1 MKKLYTALLLLCSL
15 SAISQIPTITSFTPL
30 SGPAGTTVTITG
42 TNFNTTASLNVVW
55 LGGMRCTISAVSATQ
70 LTVVVPEHA
79 EWDFFHYT
87 NTGTNNSCYSSRKF
101 LVTFTSARGYDY
113 TPGTFI
119 LSGSFPAIGT
129 MNTNIPNNK
138 YFLGD
143 INNDRL
149 PDVVIPS
156 GFNNLTFNTGNVGGG
171 YTQRDVS
178 FTSTA
183 SQNIGSMSAAD
194 WDGDGDL
201 DYMVAVP
208 GYAGSGFLKN
218 NGLSSGNPVLGN
230 LVATGSSY
238 TFSPNPVDFNN
249 DGKIDVMSLY
259 NVQDRI
265 YHLENTNTNINND
278 LSFTAFNK
286 GAAKSASWEVS
297 RVSDLDRDGKIDLV
311 IGGGFNNAMLFT
323 ARNITAAN
331 AVAAS
336 FDYTVS
342 DGVAISGNR
351 TRELK
356 IADLDGDGKDDIILA
371 NISNTTVNIFP
382 NLSTSGSITLGTRV
396 DIVAAQFGAVTGLAV
411 GDLNND
417 SKPDIVVSTSGITGL
432 VMLKNT
438 STGVGNF
445 SFEIVPLTSSAFNLV
460 DLHLRDMNG
469 DGALDILGIY
479 PGENG
484 VRLYKNTI
492 QSPPTFYPTTGF
504 SNLAQLSSWTVNPNG
519 ASGGYNPPDFGSD
532 KVFVLANR
540 TFYEVNG
547 STTITGKLTLS
558 ETLPLTVYN
567 GTLTLTEMPAFTST
581 SYISTGANGRL
592 RFLVPNG
599 SSTTFPV
606 GRSAF
611 NPLVITNNTGAA
623 DYFSVMVADGVYPN
637 GVSGTAQTT
646 MVVQRTW
653 DINKETAN
661 GGAGVDFV
669 FNWNSGEAV
678 NLVDPLVWHH
688 NGRGWVKAEG
698 TAVMGTNKMTLTG
711 YTGTFSPFS
720 VMSANS
726 PLPLTWGDFT
736 GKLKDDK
743 VLLEW
748 TTLAENHTRDFLVE
762 YRAEGKD
769 WTLLGTVAAA
779 GESNTVKR
787 YSFLH
792 VNPASGN
799 NTYRLRQRDLD
810 NHSSLSKEIIVAMK
824 SNGRNADKVSS
835 PALGGM
841 VSLTLQQAGP
851 VSLFNSQGAMVL
863 KQQLS
868 AGTHQLS
875 VAHLSKGIYQLVV
888 AGKAYRVLIP

>member
-1 MKKLYTALLLLCSL
+1 MKKLYTTLLLLCSL

-30 SGPAGTTVTITG
+30 SGPEGTIVTITG
-42 TNFNTTASLNVVW
+42 TNFNTTPASNVIW
-55 LGGMRCTISAVSATQ
+55 LAGMRCTINSATATE
-70 LTVVVPEHA
+70 LKVVVPAYA

-87 NTGTNNSCYSSRKF
+87 NTQTNNSCYSSRKF

-113 TPGTFI
+113 TPGTFR
-119 LSGSFPAIGT
+119 LAGSFPAVGT
-129 MNTNIPNNK
+129 MNTNISTHK
-138 YFLGD
+138 YFVGD

-171 YTQRDVS
+171 STQRDVS
-178 FTSTA
+178 FTSTS

-218 NGLSSGNPVLGN
+218 NGLSGGNPVLGN
-230 LVATGSSY
+230 LVATSASS

-265 YHLENTNTNINND
+265 YNLENTNTNINND
-278 LSFTAFNK
+278 LSFSPTSRSLT
-286 GAAKSASWEVS
+286 KSSSWQVG
-297 RVSDLDRDGKIDLV
+297 RVADLDSDGKIDLV

-323 ARNITAAN
+323 ARNTTTAN
-331 AVAAS
+331 ATSANFA
-336 FDYTVS
+336 YTVS

-351 TRELK
+351 TGDLK
-356 IADLDGDGKDDIILA
+356 IADLDGDGKDDIIMG
-371 NISNTTVNIFP
+371 NNSNTTINIFP
-382 NLSTSGSITLGTRV
+382 NLSTSGTITLSTRV
-396 DIVAAQFGAVTGLAV
+396 DISAAQVGAVTGLAI

-417 SKPDIVVSTSGITGL
+417 SKPDIVVSTTGVTGMVL
-432 VMLKNT
+432 LLNK
-438 STGVGNF
+438 STGVGDF
-445 SFEIVPLTSSAFNLV
+445 SFDVLPLTSSAYNLI
-460 DLHLRDMNG
+460 DLHLRDMDG
-469 DGALDILGIY
+469 DGALDILAIS
-479 PGENG
+479 PGVNA
-484 VRLYKNTI
+484 VRWYKNTI
-492 QSPPTFYPTTGF
+492 QSPPTFYSTTGF
-504 SNLAQLSSWTVNPNG
+504 SNLASPSAWTNNPDG
-519 ASGGYNPPDFGSD
+519 SAGGYNAPDFGAE

-547 STTITGKLTLS
+547 NTTITGKLTLS

-567 GTLTLTEMPAFTST
+567 GSLTLTELPAFTST
-581 SYISTGANGRL
+581 SYISTGAGGKL

-606 GRSAF
+606 GRSAY
-611 NPLVITNNTGAA
+611 NPLTITNNSGAA
-623 DYFSVMVADGVYPN
+623 DYFSVGVADGVYPN
-637 GVSGTAQTT
+637 GVSGFAQTS
-646 MVVQRTW
+646 MVVRRTW
-653 DINKETAN
+653 DITKETAN

-669 FNWNSGEAV
+669 FNWNDGEAAP
-678 NLVDPLVWHH
+678 LVDPLVWHH

-698 TAVMGTNKMTLTG
+698 TAVLGSNSMTLTG

-720 VMSANS
+720 VMSATS
-726 PLPLTWGDFT
+726 PLPLTWGEFT
-736 GKLKDDK
+736 GKLKDEK

-748 TTLAENHTRDFLVE
+748 STLAESNTRDFLVE

-787 YSFLH
+787 YTFVH
-792 VNPASGN
+792 VNPGAGN

-810 NHSSLSKEIIVAMK
+810 NNSSLSKEIIVAVK
-824 SNGRNADKVSS
+824 SNGRNADKVSTV
-835 PALGGM
+835 AVGGM
-841 VSLTLQQAGP
+841 LSLTIQEAGP
-851 VSLFNSQGAMVL
+851 VTLFNSLGSLVL
-863 KQQLS
+863 KQQLT
-868 AGTHQLS
+868 AGTHRLS
-875 VAHLSKGIYQLVV
+875 VGHLSKGIYQLVV

>member
-1 MKKLYTALLLLCSL
+1 MKKLYTTLLLLCSL

-42 TNFNTTASLNVVW
+42 TNFNTTASNNVIW
-55 LGGMRCTISAVSATQ
+55 LGGMRCTISSVTATQ
-70 LTVVVPEHA
+70 LKVVVPEYA

-87 NTGTNNSCYSSRKF
+87 NTGTTNSCYSSRKF
-101 LVTFTSARGYDY
+101 LVTFSSARGYDY
-113 TPGTFI
+113 TPGTFY
-119 LSGSFPAIGT
+119 LAGSFPAQGT
-129 MNTNIPNNK
+129 LNNNVPNNK

-143 INNDRL
+143 ANNDRL
-149 PDVVIPS
+149 PDVIIPS
-156 GFNNLTFNTGNVGGG
+156 GFNNLTFNMGAVGGG
-171 YTQRDVS
+171 SVQRNVS

-218 NGLSSGNPVLGN
+218 NGLSSGTPVLGN

-259 NVQDRI
+259 NVQDQI
-265 YHLENTNTNINND
+265 YHLENTNTSTTAD
-278 LSFTAFNK
+278 LSFAATTK
-286 GAAKSASWEVS
+286 SAAKSASWEVS
-297 RVSDLDRDGKIDLV
+297 RVADLDRDGKIDLV
-311 IGGGFNNAMLFT
+311 IGGGYNNAMLFT
-323 ARNITAAN
+323 ARNTTTAN
-331 AVAAS
+331 ATSANFA
-336 FDYTVS
+336 YTVS
-342 DGVAISGNR
+342 NGVAISGNR

-371 NISNTTVNIFP
+371 NISNATVNIFP
-382 NLSTSGSITLGTRV
+382 NLSNSGSITLGTRV
-396 DIVAAQFGAVTGLAV
+396 DIVSAQFGAVTGLAI

-417 SKPDIVVSTSGITGL
+417 SKPDIVVSTSGVSGL
-432 VMLKNT
+432 VLLKNT

-445 SFEIVPLTSSAFNLV
+445 SFEVVPLTPSGYNLT

-469 DGALDILGIY
+469 DGAPDILGIS
-479 PGENG
+479 PGENA
-484 VRLYKNTI
+484 VKLYKNTI
-492 QSPPTFYPTTGF
+492 QSPPTFYSTTGF
-504 SNLAQLSSWTVNPNG
+504 SNLSQLTGWTVHPDGSN
-519 ASGGYNPPDFGSD
+519 GGYNPPDFGAE

-540 TFYEVNG
+540 SFYEVNG
-547 STTITGKLTLS
+547 NLTISGKLTLS

-567 GTLTLTEMPAFTST
+567 GSLTLTEMPAFTST
-581 SYISTGANGRL
+581 SYISTGAGGKL
-592 RFLVPNG
+592 RFLVPDG

-606 GRSAF
+606 GRSAY
-611 NPLVITNNTGAA
+611 NPLTITNNSGAA
-623 DYFSVMVADGVYPN
+623 DYFSVGVADGVYPN
-637 GVSGTAQTT
+637 GVSGFAQTT
-646 MVVQRTW
+646 MVVRRTW
-653 DINKETAN
+653 DITKETAN

-669 FNWNSGEAV
+669 FNWNDGEAAP
-678 NLVDPLVWHH
+678 LVDPLVWHH

-698 TAVMGTNKMTLTG
+698 TAVLGSNSMTLTG

-720 VMSANS
+720 VMSAAS
-726 PLPLTWGDFT
+726 PLPLTWGEFT

-743 VLLEW
+743 VMLEW
-748 TTLAENHTRDFLVE
+748 STLAESNTRDFLIE

-787 YSFLH
+787 YSFVH
-792 VNPASGN
+792 TDPGAGN

-810 NHSSLSKEIIVAMK
+810 NNSSLSKEVIVAVK
-824 SNGRNADKVSS
+824 SNGRNTDKVSTV
-835 PALGGM
+835 AVGGM
-841 VSLTLQQAGP
+841 VSLTIQEAGP
-851 VSLFNSQGAMVL
+851 VTLFNSLGSLVL
-863 KQQLS
+863 KQQLA
-868 AGTHQLS
+868 AGTHRLS
-875 VAHLSKGIYQLVV
+875 VGHLSKGIYQLVV

>member
-15 SAISQIPTITSFTPL
+15 SAISQIPVISSFTPL
-30 SGPAGTTVTITG
+30 SGPAGTVVTITG
-42 TNFNTTASLNVVW
+42 TNFNTTASRNIVW
-55 LGGMRCTISAVSATQ
+55 LGGMRCTITSASATS
-70 LTVVVPEHA
+70 LTVTVPEYA

-87 NTGTNNSCYSSRKF
+87 NTGTTNSCYSSRKF
-101 LVTFTSARGYDY
+101 LITFTSARGYDY
-113 TPGTFI
+113 TPGTF
-119 LSGSFPAIGT
+119 LLTGSFPAQGT
-129 MNTNIPNNK
+129 MNTNVPNNK
-138 YFLGD
+138 YFIGD

-156 GFNNLTFNTGNVGGG
+156 GFNNLTFNTGNMGGG
-171 YTQRDVS
+171 STQRNVT
-178 FTSTA
+178 FTSTS

-218 NGLSSGNPVLGN
+218 NGLSNGNPVLGN

-249 DGKIDVMSLY
+249 DGKIDVMGLY
-259 NVQDRI
+259 GVQDQI
-265 YHLENTNTNINND
+265 YALENTNTNIAND
-278 LSFTAFNK
+278 LSFAAANK
-286 GAAKSASWEVS
+286 SNSKSASWEVG
-297 RVSDLDRDGKIDLV
+297 RVADLDRDGKMDLV
-311 IGGGFNNAMLFT
+311 IGGGYNNALLFT
-323 ARNITAAN
+323 ARNTTTANATAAN
-331 AVAAS
+331 
-336 FDYTVS
+336 FTYTVS
-342 DGVAISGNR
+342 NGVAISGNR

-356 IADLDGDGKDDIILA
+356 VADLDGDGKDDIILG
-371 NISNTTVNIFP
+371 NISNATVNVFP
-382 NLSTSGSITLGTRV
+382 NLSTSGTITLGTRL
-396 DIVAAQFGAVTGLAV
+396 DIVAAQFGVVTGLAI

-417 SKPDIVVSTSGITGL
+417 SKPDIVLSTSGISGL

-438 STGVGNF
+438 STGAGNF
-445 SFEIVPLTSSAFNLV
+445 SFEVVPLTASGHNLI
-460 DLHLRDMNG
+460 DLHVRDMNG

-479 PGENG
+479 PGENS

-504 SNLAQLSSWTVNPNG
+504 TNLAQLSNWTANPNG
-519 ASGGYNPPDFGSD
+519 SSGGYNPPDFGSE

-547 STTITGKLTLS
+547 DATITGKLTLS
-558 ETLPLTVYN
+558 EDYPLTVYN
-567 GTLTLTEMPAFTST
+567 GTLTLTEMPDFTST
-581 SYISTGANGRL
+581 SYISTGPNGRF

-599 SSTTFPV
+599 TATTFPV
-606 GRSAF
+606 GRSAY
-611 NPLVITNNTGAA
+611 NPLVITNNSGAA
-623 DYFSVMVADGVYPN
+623 DYFSVNVADGVYPN
-637 GVSGTAQTT
+637 GVSGIAQTT
-646 MVVQRTW
+646 MVVRRTW

-661 GGAGVDFV
+661 GGAGVDFE
-669 FNWNSGEAV
+669 FNWNEGEAAT
-678 NLVDPLVWHH
+678 LVDPLVWHH

-698 TAVMGTNKMTLTG
+698 TSVSGTNKMTLTG

-720 VMSANS
+720 VMSFNS

-748 TTLAENHTRDFLVE
+748 STLAESNTRDFLVE
-762 YRAEGKD
+762 YRAEGRD
-769 WTLLGTVAAA
+769 WALAGTVAAA
-779 GESNTVKR
+779 GQSNTVKR
-787 YSFLH
+787 YAFVH
-792 VNPASGN
+792 ADPVAGN

-810 NHSSLSKEIIVAMK
+810 NNSSLSKEIIVSVK
-824 SNGRNADKVSS
+824 STGRNADKVTTI
-835 PALGGM
+835 ATGGL
-841 VSLTLQQAGP
+841 LTLTIQQTGP
-851 VSLFNSQGAMVL
+851 VTVFNSQGALVL

-875 VAHLSKGIYQLVV
+875 VGHLSKGIYQCVV